1 MHVSCEIMREGLWV
15 VKKSLSMLFVCM
27 ALILAIGST
36 AVMGAKPVLKVGTSA
51 DFPPFEFQDEK
62 TGAYLGFDMDLIHAI
77 GKAADMEV
85 QIVNT
90 AWDGLIPGLLT
101 GNFDCII
108 SAMTITEERLKAVAF
123 SDPYFA
129 ASQVIVTKTDDSSI
143 KTVED
148 LNGKQISVQ
157 IGTTGD
163 LEASEI
169 EGAIVKRFNLA
180 PDAIQE
186 VRNGSVPACIIDLAV
201 AEAIS
206 EQYKD
211 IKFGEPIT
219 SEDYGIAIRK
229 GNKELLEKIN
239 DALASIKAS
248 GEYDKIFAD
257 WFPID

>member
-1 MHVSCEIMREGLWV
+1 M
-15 VKKSLSMLFVCM
+15 KKSTAMLLVCM
-27 ALILAIGST
+27 TLILSIGST
-36 AVMGAKPVLKVGTSA
+36 AIVGAKQVLKVGTSA

-62 TGAYLGFDMDLIHAI
+62 TGAYLGFDVDLIHAI
-77 GKAADMEV
+77 GKAAGMEV
-85 QIVNT
+85 KIVNT

-123 SDPYFA
+123 SDPYFS
-129 ASQVIVTKTDDSSI
+129 ASQVIVTKADDSSI
-143 KTVED
+143 QTADD
-148 LNGKQISVQ
+148 LKGKMISVQ

-169 EGAIVKRFNLA
+169 EGATVKRFNLA

-201 AEAIS
+201 AEEMS
-206 EQYKD
+206 KEYKD

-219 SEDYGIAIRK
+219 TENYGIAIRK
-229 GNKELLEKIN
+229 NNTELVEKIN
-239 DALASIKAS
+239 QALAAIKAS
-248 GEYDKIFAD
+248 GEYDKIYAD
-257 WFPID
+257 WF

>member
-1 MHVSCEIMREGLWV
+1 M
-15 VKKSLSMLFVCM
+15 KKLSFLLLCA
-27 ALILAIGST
+27 ALILMVGAN
-36 AVMGAKPVLKVGTSA
+36 AFVGAKPVLKVATSA

-62 TGAYLGFDMDLIHAI
+62 TGAYLGFDIDLIYAI
-77 GKAADMEV
+77 GEAAGMEV

-101 GNFDCII
+101 GNYDCII

-123 SDPYFA
+123 SDPYFS
-129 ASQVIVTKTDDSSI
+129 ASQVIVTKADNTSI

-148 LNGKQISVQ
+148 LKGKQISVQ

-186 VRNGSVPACIIDLAV
+186 VRNGSVPACIIDLPV
-201 AEAIS
+201 AEEMS
-206 EQYKD
+206 KQYTD

-219 SEDYGIAIRK
+219 TENYGIAMLK
-229 GNKELLEKIN
+229 GNKELIEKIN
-239 DALASIKAS
+239 DGLASIKAS
-248 GEYDKIFAD
+248 GEYDKIYAN
-257 WFPID
+257 WF